1 MNSDVIST
9 IKKAEVESAKF
20 YNEQVEQSKIMIK
33 EAQVK
38 AKEKAEAEKA
48 ELQKQSQNRV
58 EEARNEAKAEV
69 EQLLEKNKLQCSALQ
84 DVAGRN
90 MQKSID
96 YILERIVG

>member
-9 IKKAEVESAKF
+9 IKKAEVESSKLYSELA
-20 YNEQVEQSKIMIK
+20 EQTKVSIK

-38 AKEKAEAEKA
+38 AKENAEAQKA
-48 ELQKQSQNRV
+48 ALNEQSQNRV
-58 EEARNEAKAEV
+58 EEAKRQTQSDVEALV
-69 EQLLEKNKLQCSALQ
+69 EKNKLQCTALQ